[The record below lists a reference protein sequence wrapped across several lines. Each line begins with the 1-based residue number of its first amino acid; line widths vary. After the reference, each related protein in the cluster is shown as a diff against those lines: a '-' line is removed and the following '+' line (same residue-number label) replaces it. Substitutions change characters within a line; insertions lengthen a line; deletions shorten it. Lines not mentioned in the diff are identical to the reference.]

1 MSLLS
6 SRRDTHSRR
15 VTRIAS
21 AAIAVTLAVT
31 VLSSVLTGNFL
42 GRGRA
47 PCGAAARLDSET
59 TPAVVNTPG
68 SSS

>member
-1 MSLLS
+1 MWLFS
-6 SRRDTHSRR
+6 SRMDTCSRR

-21 AAIAVTLAVT
+21 AAVAVTIT
-31 VLSSVLTGNFL
+31 VLSTGLTGNFW

-59 TPAVVNTPG
+59 TPAVVQTPG
-68 SSS
+68 S